1 MTKYDDDPF
10 IVLTETKFSSPPNRE
25 IGCKTKCIVCGNHQS
40 HYQLLNKLHGV
51 DVEVTP
57 LKDFVGQCDDL
68 DEAVLRPIEDA
79 RQTLTDKAKR
89 REYDRKLAAL

>member
-1 MTKYDDDPF
+1 MNPLLFLQKQNLVRHP
-10 IVLTETKFSSPPNRE
+10 IERL
-25 IGCKTKCIVCGNHQS
+25 CKTKCIVCGNHQS

>member
-1 MTKYDDDPF
+1 MMMILLLFLQKQNLVRHPIERLGVKQNASYA
-10 IVLTETKFSSPPNRE
+10 E
-25 IGCKTKCIVCGNHQS
+25 IIRAY
-40 HYQLLNKLHGV
+40 YQLLNKLHGV

-89 REYDRKLAAL
+89 REYDRQLTAL